1 MVQVFEGRQIE
12 YTGSILTGTPPSR
25 INSGIAPSD
34 QVAVI
39 QLEQLKG
46 SLTNLIVNAEATQR
60 AGDDALNAQLQQ
72 AINQVNQRLTA
83 AVEGV
88 RDRIVVSAMVG
99 SAEEVAPTVPGIDP
113 AATDGYSNLI
123 LVYDPAN
130 PADNGIYLPNGSR
143 DPRFP
148 TTDAF
153 QNGQL
158 IFVDAGT
165 AANSHWYVSDEPTAT
180 ALPLQPFGRVQDLGV
195 NPATFLTLTANRL
208 TAHVNSE
215 FFRVLSIDGV
225 NSLDFS
231 QAFIDWRNGVDRNLD
246 TLRDDV
252 TSVQQLNESQQQS
265 IASIQAKDLA
275 QDAEISSLNSQV
287 TQIEQVNEAQNTAI
301 AGVQQVNEA
310 QNTAIQGLQ
319 TEVATK
325 TTLTEAEAA
334 FLALFQRYN
343 PIKTLTNRV
352 VASIPVSGT
361 DPNTGAAVN
370 YNIITTTFTIELGER
385 DFRLTELSEALAPY
399 QSVRKPEISY
409 PGTQSILKF
418 YTREPANPASPQPGE
433 GPVPNDSFEAWFH
446 KGFRLGSTP
455 TPPPPVQSAQTVQQ
469 ATGVKITGT
478 PFGTEGFHGNN
489 PQNSYASVFDG
500 NPETFFDS
508 NTSSGAICGLNFGSV
523 KQVRK
528 IRYLARR
535 ENDTTA
541 DRIIGGRFEFSSDGI
556 NYVNAHTVPTGINT
570 RDWQEVEVNVSAQYG
585 RYVSPERGY
594 GNIAEIEFYS

>member
-1 MVQVFEGRQIE
+1 VTQVFDGLQVE
-12 YTGSILTGTPPSR
+12 YTGAILTGTPPSR
-25 INSGIAPSD
+25 INVGIAPD
-34 QVAVI
+34 NQVAVI
-39 QLEQLKG
+39 QLERLKR
-46 SLTNLIVNAEATQR
+46 SLTDLIVNAEATQR

-83 AVEGV
+83 AIEGV
-88 RDRIVVSAMVG
+88 RDRIVVGAMVG
-99 SAEEVAPTVPGIDP
+99 SVEEVAPNVPGIDP

-130 PADNGIYLPNGSR
+130 PADNGIYLPNGTR

-195 NPATFLTLTANRL
+195 DPATFLTLTANRI
-208 TAHVNSE
+208 TAHANPE

-225 NSLDFS
+225 NTLDFS
-231 QAFIDWRNGVDRNLD
+231 QVFIDWKNRTDQDIDALKS
-246 TLRDDV
+246 DV
-252 TSVQQLNESQQQS
+252 TAIQQIDRQQTTD
-265 IASIQAKDLA
+265 IQTEHLKNTE
-275 QDAEISSLNSQV
+275 QDA
-287 TQIEQVNEAQNTAI
+287 
-301 AGVQQVNEA
+301 
-310 QNTAIQGLQ
+310 AIQGLQ

-352 VASIPVSGT
+352 IASIPVSGT

-370 YNIITTTFTIELGER
+370 YNVLTTTFAIELGEP

-409 PGTQSILKF
+409 PGTQTVLKF
-418 YTREPANPASPQPGE
+418 YTREPADPDNPQPGE
-433 GPVPNDSFEAWFH
+433 GHVPNDSFEAWFH
-446 KGFRLGSTP
+446 KGFRPSGVTAP
-455 TPPPPVQSAQTVQQ
+455 EP
-469 ATGVKITGT
+469 TGVKIAGT
-478 PFGTEGFHGNN
+478 PFGTEGFFHDN
-489 PQNSYASVFDG
+489 PRYGYASAFDG
-500 NPETFFDS
+500 DESTSFDS
-508 NTSSGAICGLNFGSV
+508 TTPTGAICGLDFGAI

-528 IRYLARR
+528 IRYLARQAG
-535 ENDTTA
+535 EQEMN
-541 DRIIGGRFEFSSDGI
+541 RIVGGKFEFSTDGI
-556 NYVNAHTVPTGINT
+556 NYTTVHTITTNAKT
-570 RDWQEVEVNVSAQYG
+570 WQEIEVNVSARYG
-585 RYVSPERGY
+585 RYVSPAEGF